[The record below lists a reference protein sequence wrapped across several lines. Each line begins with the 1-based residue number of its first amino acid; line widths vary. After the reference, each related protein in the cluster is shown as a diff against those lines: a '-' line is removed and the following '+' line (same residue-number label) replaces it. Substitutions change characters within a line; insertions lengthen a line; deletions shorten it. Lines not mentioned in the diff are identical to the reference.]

1 MSTTLPESHRDLL
14 EQPVVVTL
22 TTVSAEG
29 EPYSVAVWRRWDG
42 QHLLITSDA
51 GTRKHRNAAANPRV
65 AVLALDPNNSQ
76 RYLSIRGVV
85 EALDTTNVTAELD
98 RQTQL
103 YTGDPHYFGKFEP
116 VENEATFTGV
126 VLRIRPTRFVTYG

>member
-29 EPYSVAVWRRWDG
+29 EPYSVVVWRRWDG

-51 GTRKHRNAAANPRV
+51 GTRKHRNAVANPKV
-65 AVLALDPNNSQ
+65 AVLALDPTNPQ

-85 EALDTTNVTAELD
+85 EAIDTTDVTAELD
-98 RQTQL
+98 RQTL
-103 YTGDPHYFGKFEP
+103 LFTGDPHYFGKFEP
-116 VENEATFTGV
+116 VENEATFKGV
-126 VLRIRPTRFVTYG
+126 ILRIRPTRFVTFG